1 MTQSCP
7 IVPLITPDA
16 SLYSGSVYYPVGKP
30 EDPTFYWLNRMRQE
44 QSAAQ
49 RSEFL
54 INLYDANGKPASSVY
69 RIYHDAVLNS
79 EKQAGRMFTSLI
91 GINERVSPNEIDEDS
106 IFSIYHRT
114 VEWTRKKE
122 IGIIVYNSYPISTK
136 EIVKIRVATSDL
148 CIYNSMKMKLRQQ
161 MTQISPT
168 IWELVVPTKLQANS
182 YTTFII
188 HWCEG
193 QEKDENMAHSVKGKW
208 LDGDVYRVEFDDS
221 GRFTNI
227 TNKLESV
234 FYNFEADL
242 AVQIPS
248 SSNPFLHVPHG
259 LPPTD
264 PSYVTPV
271 VL

>member
-1 MTQSCP
+1 
-7 IVPLITPDA
+7 
-16 SLYSGSVYYPVGKP
+16 
-30 EDPTFYWLNRMRQE
+30 
-44 QSAAQ
+44 
-49 RSEFL
+49 
-54 INLYDANGKPASSVY
+54 
-69 RIYHDAVLNS
+69 
-79 EKQAGRMFTSLI
+79 
-91 GINERVSPNEIDEDS
+91 
-106 IFSIYHRT
+106 
-114 VEWTRKKE
+114 
-122 IGIIVYNSYPISTK
+122 
-136 EIVKIRVATSDL
+136 
-148 CIYNSMKMKLRQQ
+148 

-248 SSNPFLHVPHG
+248 SSNPLLHVPHG